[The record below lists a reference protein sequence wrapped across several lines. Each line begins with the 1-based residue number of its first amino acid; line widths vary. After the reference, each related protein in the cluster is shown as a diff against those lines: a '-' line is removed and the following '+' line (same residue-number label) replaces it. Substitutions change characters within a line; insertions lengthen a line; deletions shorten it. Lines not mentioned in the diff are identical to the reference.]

1 MIKISL
7 AMTTYNGER
16 YIIRQ
21 LDSLKNQTRELDEVI
36 ICDDRSTDNTATLV
50 TEYIKCNKL
59 DNWTFTINER
69 NVGFAENFKK
79 AIAMTSGDLIFLC
92 DQDDE
97 WHDDKIE
104 KMANIICSDENVS
117 ALVSSLEFID
127 QDSNKK
133 MPEYIPNWYKKMN
146 IGTQD
151 EIRKIDFL
159 SICTTNFAP
168 GCTMCFTRE
177 IAREYLEFKFA
188 YSIAH
193 DWLVSLISSAHGGFY
208 YINSPM
214 IDYRI
219 HSNNAIGV
227 KSAAKSKNTEQ
238 QLQSM
243 ERLKSRYEIGIA
255 CNYKSA
261 KQIMNNID
269 YINARIIFYNTRKM
283 RALLQVWKK
292 STTVYGIYK
301 KQQLVN
307 FKDLMYLL
315 HLIFYLRGKK

>member
-1 MIKISL
+1 MLKISL

-36 ICDDRSTDNTATLV
+36 ICDDRSTDNTAILV
-50 TEYIKCNKL
+50 AEYIKCNKL
-59 DNWTFTINER
+59 DNWTFTVNER

-104 KMANIICSDENVS
+104 KMANTICSDENIS

-133 MPEYIPNWYKKMN
+133 MPECIPNWYKKMN
-146 IGTQD
+146 IGARD

-177 IAREYLEFKFA
+177 IARKYLEFKFA
-188 YSIAH
+188 HSIAH
-193 DWLVSLISSAHGGFY
+193 DWLVALISSAYGGFY
-208 YINSPM
+208 YVNSSL

-227 KSAAKSKNTEQ
+227 KSATKSKNAEQ

-255 CNYKSA
+255 CNYKNT

-269 YINARIIFYNTRKM
+269 YINARITFYNTRKM
-283 RALLQVWKK
+283 RTLLQVWKK
-292 STTVYGIYK
+292 STSVYGIYK
-301 KQQLVN
+301 NQLLVN

-315 HLIFYLRGKK
+315 RLIF

>member
-1 MIKISL
+1 MLKISL
-7 AMTTYNGER
+7 AMTTYNGES

-36 ICDDRSTDNTATLV
+36 ICDDGSTDNTAALV
-50 TEYIKCNKL
+50 AEYIERNKL
-59 DNWTFTINER
+59 HNWIFTINER
-69 NVGFAENFKK
+69 NVGFAANFKK
-79 AIAMTSGDLIFLC
+79 AIGMTSGDLIFLC

-104 KMANIICSDENVS
+104 KMENIICRNDIS
-117 ALVSSLEFID
+117 ALVSSLKFID

-133 MPEYIPNWYKKMN
+133 MPGYIPNWYKKMN
-146 IGTQD
+146 VGTQD

-168 GCTMCFTRE
+168 GCTMCFKRE
-177 IAREYLEFKFA
+177 IAKEYLQFEFA
-188 YSIAH
+188 HSIAH
-193 DWLVSLISSAHGGFY
+193 DWLIALISSAHGGFY
-208 YINSPM
+208 YVNTPL

-227 KSAAKSKNTEQ
+227 KSAAKSKNAEQ

-255 CNYKSA
+255 CNYENT

-269 YINARIIFYNTRKM
+269 YINARITFYNTRKM
-283 RALLQVWKK
+283 GALLQVWKK
-292 STTVYGIYK
+292 SMSVEGIYK

-315 HLIFYLRGKK
+315 HLIF